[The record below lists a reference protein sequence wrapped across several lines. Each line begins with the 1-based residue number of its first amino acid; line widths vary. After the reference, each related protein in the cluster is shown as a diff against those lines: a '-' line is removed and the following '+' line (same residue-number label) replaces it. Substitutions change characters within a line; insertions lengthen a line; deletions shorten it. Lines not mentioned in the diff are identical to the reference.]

1 MKSIRQW
8 FDNGEAD
15 LSVAELGNA
24 DTGVDWLRVIPFLI
38 MHMACL
44 AVIFVGISSIA
55 VAVAVAL
62 YLIRMFAITAF
73 YHRYFSHKSFKTSRT
88 VQFVFAF
95 IGATAT
101 QRGPLWW
108 AAHHRQH
115 HRHADQSADP
125 HSPKQG
131 FFGAI
136 WAGFFQENIIKLITA
151 WFRTGKGLL
160 NCVGWIDSI

>member
-38 MHMACL
+38 MHLACL

-73 YHRYFSHKSFKTSRT
+73 YHRYFSSCRSVGRSSFPQT
-88 VQFVFAF
+88 
-95 IGATAT
+95 
-101 QRGPLWW
+101 
-108 AAHHRQH
+108 
-115 HRHADQSADP
+115 
-125 HSPKQG
+125 G
-131 FFGAI
+131 FFLEPYG
-136 WAGFFQENIIKLITA
+136 LVS
-151 WFRTGKGLL
+151 FRKTL
-160 NCVGWIDSI
+160 SS